1 MAAKSVTIIGGADGP
16 TSVFLAGKIGSG
28 FWIGIIVSAIAILL
42 VTVLLAGLFR
52 PAPIGKADT
61 LDKLFEILDAVSSVQ
76 RH

>member
-28 FWIGIIVSAIAILL
+28 FWIGIIVSAIVILL

-52 PAPIGKADT
+52 R
-61 LDKLFEILDAVSSVQ
+61 ILRLVI
-76 RH
+76 RWMKKR

>member
-52 PAPIGKADT
+52 R
-61 LDKLFEILDAVSSVQ
+61 ILGRVI
-76 RH
+76 RWMKKR

>member
-28 FWIGIIVSAIAILL
+28 FWIGIIISAIIILL

-52 PAPIGKADT
+52 R
-61 LDKLFEILDAVSSVQ
+61 ILGRVI
-76 RH
+76 RWMKKH

>member
-52 PAPIGKADT
+52 RSLRLVIRWMK
-61 LDKLFEILDAVSSVQ
+61 K
-76 RH
+76 R

>member
-52 PAPIGKADT
+52 R
-61 LDKLFEILDAVSSVQ
+61 ILGRVI
-76 RH
+76 RWMKKH

>member
-28 FWIGIIVSAIAILL
+28 FWVGIIISAIIILL

-52 PAPIGKADT
+52 R
-61 LDKLFEILDAVSSVQ
+61 ILGRVI
-76 RH
+76 RWMKKH

>member
-28 FWIGIIVSAIAILL
+28 FWIGIIISAIIILL

-52 PAPIGKADT
+52 R
-61 LDKLFEILDAVSSVQ
+61 ILGRVI
-76 RH
+76 RWMKKR

>member
-28 FWIGIIVSAIAILL
+28 FWVGIIISAIIILL

-52 PAPIGKADT
+52 R
-61 LDKLFEILDAVSSVQ
+61 ILRLVI
-76 RH
+76 RWMKKR

>member
-28 FWIGIIVSAIAILL
+28 FWIGIIVSAIVILL

-52 PAPIGKADT
+52 R
-61 LDKLFEILDAVSSVQ
+61 ILGRVI
-76 RH
+76 RWMKKH

>member
-28 FWIGIIVSAIAILL
+28 FWIGIIISAIIILL

-52 PAPIGKADT
+52 R
-61 LDKLFEILDAVSSVQ
+61 ILRLVI
-76 RH
+76 RWMKKR

>member
-52 PAPIGKADT
+52 R
-61 LDKLFEILDAVSSVQ
+61 ILRLVI
-76 RH
+76 R

>member
-16 TSVFLAGKIGSG
+16 TSVAGKIGSG

-52 PAPIGKADT
+52 R
-61 LDKLFEILDAVSSVQ
+61 ILRLVI
-76 RH
+76 RWMKKR

>member
-28 FWIGIIVSAIAILL
+28 FWIGIIVSAIVILL

-52 PAPIGKADT
+52 R
-61 LDKLFEILDAVSSVQ
+61 ILRLVIWWMKK
-76 RH
+76 R

>member
-28 FWIGIIVSAIAILL
+28 FWVGIIVSAIVILL

-52 PAPIGKADT
+52 R
-61 LDKLFEILDAVSSVQ
+61 ILRLVI
-76 RH
+76 RWMKKR

>member
-1 MAAKSVTIIGGADGP
+1 MAAKSVTTIIGGADGP

-52 PAPIGKADT
+52 R
-61 LDKLFEILDAVSSVQ
+61 ILRLVI
-76 RH
+76 RWMKKR

>member
-52 PAPIGKADT
+52 R
-61 LDKLFEILDAVSSVQ
+61 ILRLVI
-76 RH
+76 RWMKKH

>member
-28 FWIGIIVSAIAILL
+28 FWIGIIVSAIVILL

-52 PAPIGKADT
+52 R
-61 LDKLFEILDAVSSVQ
+61 ILGRVI
-76 RH
+76 RWMKKR

>member
-28 FWIGIIVSAIAILL
+28 FWIGIIVSAISILL

-52 PAPIGKADT
+52 R
-61 LDKLFEILDAVSSVQ
+61 ILRLVI
-76 RH
+76 RWIKKR

>member
-28 FWIGIIVSAIAILL
+28 FWIGIIVSAIVILL

-52 PAPIGKADT
+52 R
-61 LDKLFEILDAVSSVQ
+61 ILRLVI
-76 RH
+76 RWMKKRLK

>member
-1 MAAKSVTIIGGADGP
+1 MAAKSVTIIGGADEP

-52 PAPIGKADT
+52 R
-61 LDKLFEILDAVSSVQ
+61 ILRLVI
-76 RH
+76 RWMKKR

>member
-52 PAPIGKADT
+52 R
-61 LDKLFEILDAVSSVQ
+61 ILRLVIWWMKK
-76 RH
+76 R

>member
-28 FWIGIIVSAIAILL
+28 FRIGSIVSAIAILL

-52 PAPIGKADT
+52 R
-61 LDKLFEILDAVSSVQ
+61 ILRLVF
-76 RH
+76 RWMKKR

>member
-1 MAAKSVTIIGGADGP
+1 MAAKSDTIIGGADGP

-52 PAPIGKADT
+52 R
-61 LDKLFEILDAVSSVQ
+61 ILGRVI
-76 RH
+76 RWMKKH

>member
-42 VTVLLAGLFR
+42 VSFVVAGLLR
-52 PAPIGKADT
+52 R
-61 LDKLFEILDAVSSVQ
+61 ILRLVI
-76 RH
+76 RWMKKR

>member
-52 PAPIGKADT
+52 R
-61 LDKLFEILDAVSSVQ
+61 ILRLVI
-76 RH
+76 RWMKKR

>member
-52 PAPIGKADT
+52 R
-61 LDKLFEILDAVSSVQ
+61 ILRLVIRWVKK
-76 RH
+76 R

>member
-42 VTVLLAGLFR
+42 VTVLLAGLLR
-52 PAPIGKADT
+52 R
-61 LDKLFEILDAVSSVQ
+61 ILRLVI
-76 RH
+76 RWMKKR

>member
-28 FWIGIIVSAIAILL
+28 FWIGIIISAIIILL

-52 PAPIGKADT
+52 R
-61 LDKLFEILDAVSSVQ
+61 ILG
-76 RH
+76 RGIRWMKKH